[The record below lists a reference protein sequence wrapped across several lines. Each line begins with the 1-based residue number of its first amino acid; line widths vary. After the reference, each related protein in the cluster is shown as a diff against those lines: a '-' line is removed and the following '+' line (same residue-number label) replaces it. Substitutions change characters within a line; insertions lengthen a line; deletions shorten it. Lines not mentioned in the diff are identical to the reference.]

1 MSKWNTADETDIW
14 RAMVV
19 DEFGPADVSWADYL
33 RRAN

>member
-1 MSKWNTADETDIW
+1 MSRYSHADERDIW

-19 DEFGPADVSWADYL
+19 DEFGDVSWDEYL